1 MTLSQHYKIL
11 ISALLFVA
19 ALFAATADNVITKSD
34 NLPLDRKIFAIK
46 SDEQS
51 SEFQLIIPNKIEA
64 DTGFNSLMNRYFYL
78 CLMGDPTNNLNPDSL
93 LLLFKRQSFK
103 DLSFE
108 LLTSTDLLKQLNEFY
123 RYEEFERIDE
133 YSVNILYNCSD
144 SNTVYYI
151 ADSLLNVDNGKG
163 LVALWENCNIQ
174 HLKNYNLYKQRVID
188 SKRRVYDLAAL
199 VIINHNNKNY
209 RERDMLMG
217 YLKKK
222 DKKIFKRLN
231 IFLNEED
238 FIDYPTYLFD
248 L

>member
-1 MTLSQHYKIL
+1 MNKFIIYILLLLSANSVINAQIKINTEIES
-11 ISALLFVA
+11 IS
-19 ALFAATADNVITKSD
+19 T
-34 NLPLDRKIFAIK
+34 
-46 SDEQS
+46 QS
-51 SEFQLIIPNKIEA
+51 PLIIPKKIEA

-78 CLMGDPTNNLNPDSL
+78 CLMGDCTNNLNQDSL

-108 LLTSTDLLKQLNEFY
+108 LLTSKDLLKQINEFY

-133 YSVNILYNCSD
+133 YSVNILYNCTD

-151 ADSLLNVDNGKG
+151 TDSLLKVDNEKG
-163 LVALWENCNIQ
+163 LVALWQKCNIQ
-174 HLKNYNLYKQRVID
+174 NLKNYNLYKQRVID
-188 SKRRVYDLAAL
+188 SKRRVYYLVEL
-199 VIINHNNKNY
+199 VIINHNSKNY

-222 DKKIFKRLN
+222 DKKLFKRLN
-231 IFLNEED
+231 NLFHEED

-248 L
+248 LL